1 MFQDFELLSTMKSLI
16 CCVAQFQVA
25 GYTPLEDLRKCT
37 SERDS
42 IIVDNFYTRNINKK
56 ATPRDVVRA
65 NKQRRKVLVAAS
77 QDHSGVA
84 DLDQL
89 GLGLVELRFSAEV
102 GEAGRHAFS
111 WFLE

>member
-42 IIVDNFYTRNINKK
+42 IIVDNFYTRNIVKM
-56 ATPRDVVRA
+56 TI
-65 NKQRRKVLVAAS
+65 AS
-77 QDHSGVA
+77 FCRWKHSGAYAVFKQFA
-84 DLDQL
+84 QDKQVIVQL
-89 GLGLVELRFSAEV
+89 
-102 GEAGRHAFS
+102 
-111 WFLE
+111 